1 MLTADEIRDAAKKR
15 VEYIVS
21 KERALGNLTKVAEG
35 KLYDTLMD
43 EFTRRLSGKDGK
55 LIGANNVS
63 VINAINT
70 IVDNFMANEQ
80 MVVMNSYISGLGA
93 INGLNADYYNKLS
106 GDKAKAYTKDANTY
120 MASVIG
126 IGSGNK
132 LVRGGFLDSFV
143 KDTTIKNELKQFVYG
158 AVTGGTSFKDFTSQ
172 LRERVISSGDGSGV
186 LQRHYKTF
194 AYDTMSQYD
203 RAIGLQY
210 KEKLGLKYGL
220 YSGGL
225 IDDSREFCIK
235 RNNKVFTDEEM
246 GKWVDDPTLPRSV
259 KERKSGVVSGYN
271 AAIDLGRWNCRHTIN
286 WISKEMALHLRPEL
300 SKHNN

>member
-186 LQRHYKTF
+186 LQRHYNPI
-194 AYDTMSQYD
+194 ALSYW
-203 RAIGLQY
+203 
-210 KEKLGLKYGL
+210 
-220 YSGGL
+220 L
-225 IDDSREFCIK
+225 I
-235 RNNKVFTDEEM
+235 
-246 GKWVDDPTLPRSV
+246 
-259 KERKSGVVSGYN
+259 VSYAN
-271 AAIDLGRWNCRHTIN
+271 VL
-286 WISKEMALHLRPEL
+286 
-300 SKHNN
+300 